1 MIADVIIVC
10 IFDPVNTN
18 VMNECLSNNF
28 ILNGELQPVDLFD
41 NSLVYE
47 GESIYEVIRMSK
59 GKPVFF
65 PDHFERLVTSTG
77 LQKKKMLLGID
88 SLKRDIL
95 VLAKSEKRKDLNL
108 KIVFNYNQSD
118 SYLMYFIEPV
128 YPTTEQYKNGVKGAL
143 FFAERKDPESKV
155 INHRLR
161 SEIYHK
167 LILEGAYEAL
177 LVNNNNC
184 ITEGSRSNIFF
195 IKENNLITAPDEAVL
210 GGITRKYILEI
221 CRENGINV
229 KLTFI
234 KASRISDYNSVFM
247 TGTSPTVL
255 PFNCIDKTY
264 FKVTNP
270 LITQL
275 RNMYLIKAE
284 ESIHQFNSQ

>member
-1 MIADVIIVC
+1 
-10 IFDPVNTN
+10 
-18 VMNECLSNNF
+18 MNECLGNNF

-65 PDHFERLVTSTG
+65 YDHIERLTTSAGFQKREMLTG
-77 LQKKKMLLGID
+77 IETLKKDLI
-88 SLKRDIL
+88 I
-95 VLAKSEKRKDLNL
+95 LAKSEKRKDLNL
-108 KIVFNYNQSD
+108 KIVFNYNQAD

-128 YPTTEQYKNGVKGAL
+128 YPTSEQYKTGVKGAL
-143 FFAERKDPESKV
+143 FYAERKDPESKV

-195 IKENNLITAPDEAVL
+195 IKGNTLVTAPDEAVL
-210 GGITRKYILEI
+210 SGITRKYILEI

-229 KLTFI
+229 KMTFI
-234 KASRISDYNSVFM
+234 KASGISDYDSVFM
-247 TGTSPTVL
+247 SGTSPAVL
-255 PFNCIDKTY
+255 PFRCIDKT
-264 FKVTNP
+264 FFRVNNP
-270 LITQL
+270 LISQL

-284 ESIHQFNSQ
+284 ESIHLFNNQ

>member
-1 MIADVIIVC
+1 MK
-10 IFDPVNTN
+10 

-65 PDHFERLVTSTG
+65 YDHIERLTTSAG
-77 LQKKKMLLGID
+77 FQ
-88 SLKRDIL
+88 KRDMLTGIETL
-95 VLAKSEKRKDLNL
+95 KKDLIILAKSEKRKDLNL
-108 KIVFNYNQSD
+108 KIVFNYNQAD

-128 YPTTEQYKNGVKGAL
+128 YPTSEQYKTGVKGAL
-143 FFAERKDPESKV
+143 FYAERKDPESKV

-195 IKENNLITAPDEAVL
+195 IKGNNLVTAPDEAVL
-210 GGITRKYILEI
+210 SGITRKYILEI

-229 KLTFI
+229 KMTFI
-234 KASRISDYNSVFM
+234 QASGISDYDSVFM
-247 TGTSPTVL
+247 SGTSPAVL
-255 PFNCIDKTY
+255 PFRCIDKT
-264 FKVTNP
+264 FFRVNNP
-270 LITQL
+270 LISQL

-284 ESIHQFNSQ
+284 ESIRLFNNQ